1 MQSNP
6 DIKIEGQLEQFRYQ
20 VVWHKSHIV
29 SNCHSSKYPG
39 LIMEIILTRNIDY
52 HLMQTFLP
60 STLYVTL
67 GRIIQDN
74 LLNLELLC
82 KIIIGYLS
90 LYIPPDSVAG
100 RVAIGMTTIMTMTT
114 MFGGVRESVPK
125 VSYITLLDI
134 WMVMCLIFVNLFMFE
149 SILVVYLYSN
159 KKKNCSIIVEKVCRI
174 LFPIAFIIFSI
185 LYWSF
190 ID

>member
-1 MQSNP
+1 MLGN
-6 DIKIEGQLEQFRYQ
+6 
-20 VVWHKSHIV
+20 
-29 SNCHSSKYPG
+29 
-39 LIMEIILTRNIDY
+39 IIT
-52 HLMQTFLP
+52 
-60 STLYVTL
+60 
-67 GRIIQDN
+67 
-74 LLNLELLC
+74 
-82 KIIIGYLS
+82 GYLS

-149 SILVVYLYSN
+149 SILVVYLHSN
-159 KKKNCSIIVEKVCRI
+159 KKEYCSIIVEKVCRI
-174 LFPIAFIIFSI
+174 LFPIAFIMFSI

>member
-1 MQSNP
+1 
-6 DIKIEGQLEQFRYQ
+6 
-20 VVWHKSHIV
+20 
-29 SNCHSSKYPG
+29 
-39 LIMEIILTRNIDY
+39 MEIILTRNIDY

-67 GRIIQDN
+67 GRTILDI
-74 LLNLELLC
+74 LLNIELLY
-82 KIIIGYLS
+82 KVILGYLS